1 MGSFATMA
9 DPSMVAV
16 SERMGSPNKVRIGHL
31 SERLVGLQDEL
42 EHEKQARSD
51 AVELKLKVLDDKLL
65 RAQISEEEKL
75 KPLNEQISRLHEEL
89 AAERLSHMIAH
100 EQQARKDLEQK
111 VMRQMDEKCLAL
123 HVELAKE
130 KKLREE
136 AEERMARDIQDEI
149 NRLSERIDQERRSR
163 E

>member
-1 MGSFATMA
+1 MGTVRKTM
-9 DPSMVAV
+9 SGEQVVAV

-31 SERLVGLQDEL
+31 SEKLVSLQDEL

-89 AAERLSHMIAH
+89 AAERLSREVMDERKTKDEVYRLTDMIAH
-100 EQQARKDLEQK
+100 EQQAR
-111 VMRQMDEKCLAL
+111 
-123 HVELAKE
+123 
-130 KKLREE
+130 
-136 AEERMARDIQDEI
+136 
-149 NRLSERIDQERRSR
+149 
-163 E
+163 

>member
-1 MGSFATMA
+1 MGVAYTMA

-31 SERLVGLQDEL
+31 SEKLVGLQDEL

-51 AVELKLKVLDDKLL
+51 AVELKLKVL

-89 AAERLSHMIAH
+89 AAERLSRGVMDERKTKEIKAV
-100 EQQARKDLEQK
+100 ESGISLDLTAEKRARKDLEAQIMK
-111 VMRQMDEKCLAL
+111 QVDETALAL
-123 HVELAKE
+123 RLDLARE

-136 AEERMARDIQDEI
+136 AE
-149 NRLSERIDQERRSR
+149 
-163 E
+163 